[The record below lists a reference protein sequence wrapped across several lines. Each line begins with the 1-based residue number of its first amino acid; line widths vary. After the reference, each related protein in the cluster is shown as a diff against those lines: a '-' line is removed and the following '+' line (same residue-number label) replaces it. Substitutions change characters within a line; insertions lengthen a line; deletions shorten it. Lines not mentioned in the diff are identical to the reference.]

1 MNSFVEQMS
10 AEREDFLT
18 EDPEIP
24 SQRWCLLSFLSPEK
38 VLNRKEL
45 FFFNAFL
52 KQYEFQVRSQSLEKY
67 LVETVKGINEK
78 LEKEAVVLEQ
88 QDLSGAA
95 ALCRNSVV
103 RIDTVMQ
110 SFHEYIKKNMKDL
123 GASKLTDEYDDY
135 LFKNKLKL
143 EDDFYAVNDF
153 KTTVR
158 GLKVR
163 GVYSSKEEAESR
175 AKKLQRSDQI
185 HNIFVGEVGKWLPWD
200 PSPHEVGD
208 QEYAEDQLNTLMK
221 KYKENEE
228 AREAFHREQ
237 RESGRKQKR
246 VFTAPDEPSS
256 TPAVTMTR
264 QDSESNLAAAVPS
277 LGTGAS
283 EFAGMFSSS
292 GPADLAIARKLE
304 K

>member
-1 MNSFVEQMS
+1 MS

-38 VLNRKEL
+38 VLNRKDL
-45 FFFNAFL
+45 FFFNSFL
-52 KQYEFQVRSQSLEKY
+52 KQYEYQVRSQSLEKY
-67 LVETVKGINEK
+67 LVETVKGINDK
-78 LEKEAVVLEQ
+78 LETEAVNLEK

-95 ALCRNSVV
+95 AVCRNSVV
-103 RIDTVMQ
+103 RVDTIMQ
-110 SFHEYIKKNMKDL
+110 SFHDYIKKNMKDL
-123 GASKLTDEYDDY
+123 STSKLTDEFDDY

-143 EDDFYAVNDF
+143 EDEFYAQNDF

-237 RESGRKQKR
+237 REAGRKQKK
-246 VFTAPDEPSS
+246 VFTSS
-256 TPAVTMTR
+256 NESSGAPAVTMTR
-264 QDSESNLAAAVPS
+264 EASDAPAEVPS

-283 EFAGMFSSS
+283 EFSGMFSSS
-292 GPADLAIARKLE
+292 GPADLAIARKQE
-304 K
+304 QNK

>member
-1 MNSFVEQMS
+1 MNSPVEQMS

-24 SQRWCLLSFLSPEK
+24 SQRWCLLSFLSPET
-38 VLNRKEL
+38 VLNRKDL
-45 FFFNAFL
+45 FFFNSFL
-52 KQYEFQVRSQSLEKY
+52 KQYEFSVRSQSLEKY
-67 LVETVKGINEK
+67 LVETVKGINDK
-78 LEKEAVVLEQ
+78 LEAEAVNLEK

-103 RIDTVMQ
+103 RIDSVMQ
-110 SFHEYIKKNMKDL
+110 SFHDYVKKNAKDL
-123 GASKLTDEYDDY
+123 STSKLADEFDDFM
-135 LFKNKLKL
+135 FKNKLKL
-143 EDDFYAVNDF
+143 EDDFYAANDF

-228 AREAFHREQ
+228 QRDQFNREQ
-237 RESGRKQKR
+237 REKGRKQKR
-246 VFTAPDEPSS
+246 VFTSSDEN
-256 TPAVTMTR
+256 TGAPAVSMTR
-264 QDSESNLAAAVPS
+264 EAGDAPAAEVPS

-283 EFAGMFSSS
+283 EFSGMFSSS
-292 GPADLAIARKLE
+292 GPADLAIARKME